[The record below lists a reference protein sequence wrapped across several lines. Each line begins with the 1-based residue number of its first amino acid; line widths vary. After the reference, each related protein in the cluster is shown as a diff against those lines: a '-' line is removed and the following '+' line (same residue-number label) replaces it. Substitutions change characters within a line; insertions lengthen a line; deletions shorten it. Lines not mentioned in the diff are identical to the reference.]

1 MSKKP
6 LLLNNVRIIDPS
18 RNLDEVGAILTG
30 ADGRILAAGRDA
42 LNQGAPE
49 GAEIRNCAGL
59 VAAPGLVDA
68 QVFVGEPA
76 RNTAKRS
83 RLPAVPPPRRG
94 DLLHHDA
101 GNRSCHR

>member
-68 QVFVGEPA
+68 QVFVGEPGA
-76 RNTAKRS
+76 EHRETIAS
-83 RLPAVPPPRRG
+83 
-94 DLLHHDA
+94 A
-101 GNRSCHR
+101 GRAAAAAG